1 MKKFICLLLLVL
13 PPTFALGEDFGGADA
28 LLEKSRRE
36 YALKAEEISKK
47 RAEYLAKIESL
58 GAEISRLESGLK
70 DLRASACDAGELAKL
85 ASKKA
90 QDFELLRAR
99 VNSNLGRFSDS
110 GELGYS
116 QKLFL
121 EDLSKL
127 FNGCKAEVFSEKIF
141 EKLLSGEDLE
151 KFKSADFARGGFSL
165 TIDPTLG
172 KLRSARQAGF
182 ARQVEAGG
190 IWMYPIL
197 AFGLAALI
205 VAMAK
210 SFVIFGARRLPKS
223 LEDGVDTLAGASDD
237 EALKLANSAPKP
249 YRKLLVSFV
258 KNRKLEPAL
267 LEESAYE
274 HMLSAGDKLY
284 SGLGFLSVTAAVAP
298 LLGLLGTVTG
308 IIKTFSDMSIYGA
321 GKPELMSGGISEAL
335 ITTEYGLIVAIPAFI
350 LNALL
355 SRRAKAILSDMEK
368 ISSSFLSR
376 RKI

>member
-1 MKKFICLLLLVL
+1 MKKFFCALCLILTLN
-13 PPTFALGEDFGGADA
+13 FSLGEGVDKAA
-28 LLEKSRRE
+28 AALEKGRRE
-36 YALKAEEISKK
+36 YTLKAEEISKK
-47 RAEYLAKIESL
+47 RLVYLAKIESL
-58 GAEISRLESGLK
+58 NSEISKLEVALK
-70 DLRASACDAGELAKL
+70 DLRASACDTGELAKL

-99 VNSNLGRFSDS
+99 VNSNLGGFSDS
-110 GELGYS
+110 GELSYS
-116 QKLFL
+116 QNLFL
-121 EDLSKL
+121 EDISKL
-127 FNGCKAEVFSEKIF
+127 FDKCQGEIFSEKIF
-141 EKLLSGEDLE
+141 EKLLSGEDLK
-151 KFKSADFARGGFSL
+151 KFKSSDFRAVGGDF

-172 KLRSARQAGF
+172 KLRSARQAGLLDEI
-182 ARQVEAGG
+182 EAGG

-205 VAMAK
+205 VAIAK
-210 SFVIFGARRLPKS
+210 SFVIFGASRLPKA
-223 LEDGVDTLAGASDD
+223 LEEGVDILAGAGDA

-284 SGLGFLSVTAAVAP
+284 SGVGFLSVTAAVAP

-308 IIKTFSDMSIYGA
+308 IIKTFSDLSIYGA
-321 GKPELMSGGISEAL
+321 GNPVLMSGGISEAL
-335 ITTEYGLIVAIPAFI
+335 ITTEYGLVVAIPAFI
-350 LNALL
+350 VNALL

-368 ISSSFLSR
+368 ISSSFLS
-376 RKI
+376 KSKV